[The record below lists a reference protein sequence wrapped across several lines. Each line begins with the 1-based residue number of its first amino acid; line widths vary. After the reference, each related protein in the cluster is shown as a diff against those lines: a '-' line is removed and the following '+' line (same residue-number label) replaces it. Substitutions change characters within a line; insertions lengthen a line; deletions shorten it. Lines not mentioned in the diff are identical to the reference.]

1 MTAMT
6 TLPFRPDGWTV
17 EDLELLPDDPPFRYE
32 LVDGTLL
39 VSPPPPNA
47 HNLFAN
53 ELSHLL
59 HGALTPDWLVLAP
72 GAVEFDVRNWRSPD
86 LFVVR
91 REALRRKW
99 AQPGEA
105 LLALE
110 VMSPSSVS
118 TDRVTKPA
126 QYATAGIPHFWRFEP
141 PEQVL
146 WTYRLDG
153 DVYRVTG
160 RFDDEVVVDEPVAL
174 RFRLAD
180 LLP

>member
-17 EDLELLPDDPPFRYE
+17 DDLEFLPDDPPFRYE
-32 LVDGTLL
+32 LVDGTLV

-59 HGALTPDWLVLAP
+59 HGALSRDWLVLAP
-72 GAVEFDVRNWRSPD
+72 GAVEFDIRNWRSPD
-86 LFVVR
+86 LLVVR
-91 REALRRKW
+91 REALQRKY
-99 AQPGEA
+99 AAPGEA

-110 VMSPSSVS
+110 VMSPSSIS
-118 TDRVTKPA
+118 TDRITKPA
-126 QYATAGIPHFWRFEP
+126 QFAGAGIPHFWRFEP
-141 PEQVL
+141 VAQTL
-146 WTYRLDG
+146 ITYELAG
-153 DVYRVTG
+153 DVYRETARFTDDVTV
-160 RFDDEVVVDEPVAL
+160 EVPVPM

>member
-32 LVDGTLL
+32 LVDGTLV

-53 ELSHLL
+53 ELGYLL
-59 HGALTPDWLVLAP
+59 HEAVTREWRVLAP
-72 GAVEFDVRNWRSPD
+72 GAVEFDIRNWRSPD
-86 LFVVR
+86 LLVVR
-91 REALRRKW
+91 REALRTKY
-99 AQPGEA
+99 AAPGEA

-110 VMSPSSVS
+110 VMSPSSIS
-118 TDRVTKPA
+118 TDRISKPA
-126 QYATAGIPHFWRFEP
+126 QYATAGIPYFWRFEP
-141 PEQVL
+141 REQVL
-146 WTYRLDG
+146 ITHELAG
-153 DVYRVTG
+153 DVYRETG
-160 RFDDEVVVDEPVAL
+160 RYTDEVSVDVPVPL